1 MAMSPRLL
9 RPRAPSGFNPKTI
22 SGLGMWLDA
31 TDTSSLTF
39 NGNTVSQWRDLSGN
53 GRHFDQATAA
63 QQPNAVTNT
72 LNGKR
77 TLTFAAGGMES
88 ATGKDIARNVGG
100 ITMFAVMKKDTTANG
115 ILWFAS
121 RGGSNAAFRAGFQVT
136 SATWQ
141 IGGRRLDADSFDGNS
156 YSATGRLGPA
166 VVSNVYDYA
175 SAKAFGYYNGALLVT
190 EDPFHTAGNT
200 SDTDSDYVGI
210 GSGAAATNI
219 FAGYIAECIVY
230 RRSLSEAERKA
241 VEAYL
246 GRKWG
251 ITVS

>member
-1 MAMSPRLL
+1 MPMNPRLL
-9 RPRAPSGFNPKTI
+9 RPLASGFNPKSI
-22 SGLGMWLDA
+22 ANLGLWLDA

-39 NGNTVSQWRDLSGN
+39 NGDTVSQWRDLSGN
-53 GRHFDQATAA
+53 GRHFHQATAA

-77 TLTFAAGGMES
+77 TLTFSSGGMES
-88 ATGKDIARNVGG
+88 ATGKNIARNVGG

-115 ILWFAS
+115 LLWFAS
-121 RGGSNAAFRAGFQVT
+121 RNGNNAQFRAGFQV
-136 SATWQ
+136 SSGTWQ
-141 IGGRRLDADSFDGNS
+141 VGGRRLDADSFDGNS
-156 YSATGRLGPA
+156 YEATGRLGPA
-166 VVSNVYDYA
+166 VASNVYDYA
-175 SAKAFGYYNGALLVT
+175 NAKAFGYYNGALLAT
-190 EDPFHTAGNT
+190 DDPFQTAGNT

-210 GSGAAATNI
+210 GSLASAVNI

-230 RRSLSEAERKA
+230 RRALSEAERKR

-251 ITVS
+251 ITVA

>member
-1 MAMSPRLL
+1 
-9 RPRAPSGFNPKTI
+9 
-22 SGLGMWLDA
+22 MWLDA

-39 NGNTVSQWRDLSGN
+39 NGSTVSQWRDISGN
-53 GRHFDQATAA
+53 ARHFDQATAA

-77 TLTFAAGGMES
+77 TLTFSSGGMES

-100 ITMFAVMKKDTTANG
+100 ITMFAVMKKDTTASG
-115 ILWFAS
+115 VLWLAS
-121 RGGSNAAFRAGFQVT
+121 RGGNGSQFRAGFQVT

-166 VVSNVYDYA
+166 VTSNVFDYA
-175 SAKAFGYYNGALLVT
+175 NAKAFGYYNGELLVT

-200 SDTDSDYVGI
+200 SDTDSDFVGI
-210 GSGAAATNI
+210 GSLASAVSI

-230 RRSLSEAERKA
+230 RRALTATERVT
-241 VEAYL
+241 VERYL

-251 ITVS
+251 ITVA